1 MELNV
6 PDLRISTREIEQL
19 SGLEVTDRWV
29 GGLLGGTY
37 RFSRLQSPVTWAGWL
52 LFEVMAIALLFIFT
66 LPIGLAITRFTSA
79 SSSLWVVA
87 SMGIA
92 TLIGILCWYGYRW
105 RNARL
110 LQTFLH
116 LVDEIDRYHGV
127 LNAVEVLTNLQD
139 LRAHSQQ
146 KSDAAHLN
154 ETLALTRD
162 GLVIGLRTERI
173 FRERLGGRAQLHTS
187 LTQLESYL
195 SAMQTL
201 ELEAQADEYVAV
213 LHQTLQIGQAV
224 RAELAQ
230 LSSQTV
236 GSPARS
242 DSQ

>member
-1 MELNV
+1 MDLNL

-29 GGLLGGTY
+29 GSLLGGTY
-37 RFSRLQSPVTWAGWL
+37 RFSRLQSPPAWAGWL
-52 LFEVMAIALLFIFT
+52 LFEVMVITLLFIFT
-66 LPIGLAITRFTSA
+66 LPIGLAVARFSPA
-79 SSSLWVVA
+79 SSSSLIIA
-87 SMGIA
+87 SMGVA
-92 TLIGILCWYGYRW
+92 TIMGTLCWYGYRW

-116 LVDEIDRYHGV
+116 LVDEIDRYHAV

-139 LRAHSQQ
+139 LRVQPQHQG
-146 KSDAAHLN
+146 DAAHLQ

-173 FRERLGGRAQLHTS
+173 FRERLGGKAQLHNS
-187 LTQLESYL
+187 LTQLEDYL

-213 LHQTLQIGQAV
+213 LHQTLQIGHAV

-230 LSSQTV
+230 LSSQPG
-236 GSPARS
+236 GSQAQS
-242 DSQ
+242 HSQ